1 MKIGIIGCGKVFHHY
16 AKGAALYRDLDLV
29 ACADADPSRAQ
40 AAAKQYGVAV
50 ACGVDELL
58 ARDDIEL
65 VLNLT
70 TPQAHVAVDMA
81 ILEAG
86 KHVYSEK
93 PLAVT
98 VAEAKPVLALAG
110 KKGLRVGCA
119 PDTFLGSAQQMCRIL
134 VDNGSIGEPTSG
146 VAFLA
151 GPGHEHWHPA
161 PEFYYQRGGGPLLDL
176 APYYLHALVN
186 LIGPVAAVFGHS
198 GRART
203 TRTLLLPPSA
213 GKEIA
218 VEVDT
223 HYSASLRFACGA
235 IVNLIMSFDVWRH
248 SLPFIE
254 LYGTEGSL
262 SVPDPTW
269 FAGEVRLSV
278 RGGHWQVAEHRH
290 PVGTR
295 GAGAADLAAALR
307 TGRPHRCSEALACHV
322 IEVMEAIARSG
333 QTRREVAVASACE
346 RPAAVPAKLPELV
359 FD

>member
-1 MKIGIIGCGKVFHHY
+1 MTMGIIGCGKVFHHY
-16 AKGAALYRDLDLV
+16 AKGAGLYGDLKLV
-29 ACADADPSRAQ
+29 ACADVDLSRAQ
-40 AAAKQYGVAV
+40 AAARQFGVPA
-50 ACGVDELL
+50 ACDVDELL

-98 VAEAKPVLALAG
+98 VAEAEPVLALAG

-119 PDTFLGSAQQMCRIL
+119 PDTFLGSAHQMCRIL
-134 VDNGSIGEPTSG
+134 IDGGSIGVPTSG

-161 PEFYYQRGGGPLLDL
+161 PQFYYQRGGGPLLDM

-186 LIGPVAAVFGHS
+186 LIGPVAAVVGHS
-198 GRART
+198 GRARA
-203 TRTLLLPPSA
+203 TRTLVLPPAA
-213 GKEIA
+213 GQEIA
-218 VEVDT
+218 VEGDT

-235 IVNLIMSFDVWRH
+235 IVTLIMSFDVWRH

-269 FAGEVRLSV
+269 FGGEVRLST
-278 RGGHWQVAEHRH
+278 RGGNWQVAEHRH
-290 PVGTR
+290 PAGTR
-295 GAGAADLAAALR
+295 GAGAADLVAALR
-307 TGRPHRCSEALACHV
+307 TGRPHRCSEALAGHV
-322 IEVMEAIARSG
+322 LEVMEAIVHSG
-333 QTRREVAVASACE
+333 ETHREVTIVSACE
-346 RPAAVPAKLPELV
+346 RPAAVPAKLPALV